1 MDDSAAGTVPVDRP
15 DLGGRVMT
23 VAEKIAVSSLEA
35 PGRSSE
41 RYVLF
46 TVGDVEYA
54 VEAATVRR
62 FLPPGDLSSPAELP
76 NEPSFRRIDLR
87 RYFRVAGGPAGR
99 PMLLVEGRHGMAALL
114 VDAILSVAPIAAQA
128 VQDLPPAFGGAER
141 HWFQGIARLADRVV
155 VLIDVDGLLS

>member
-1 MDDSAAGTVPVDRP
+1 MDDTAARTVPVDRP

-23 VAEKIAVSSLEA
+23 VAEKIVVSSLEA

-46 TVGDVEYA
+46 AVGDVEYA
-54 VEAATVRR
+54 VGAATVRR
-62 FLPPGDLSSPAELP
+62 FLPPGDMSSPAEFR
-76 NEPSFRRIDLR
+76 NEASPRLIDLR
-87 RYFRVAGGPAGR
+87 RCFRVAGGSAAR
-99 PMLLVEGRHGMAALL
+99 PMLLVEGRHGLATLL
-114 VDAILSVAPIAAQA
+114 VDAILSVASIAAQS
-128 VQDLPPAFGGAER
+128 VQELPPAFGGAER